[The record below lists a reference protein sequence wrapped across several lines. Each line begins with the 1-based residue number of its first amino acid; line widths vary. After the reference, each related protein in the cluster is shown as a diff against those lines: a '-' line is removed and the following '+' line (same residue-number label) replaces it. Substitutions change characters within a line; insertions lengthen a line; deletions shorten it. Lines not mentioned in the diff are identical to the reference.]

1 MALQTDSTNTEPRN
15 IAPLVEYETEIRVT
29 YRDKTDQMG
38 MVYYANY
45 FVYFETGRT
54 ELLRSLGKSYRSC
67 EDEGIYLPVLEA
79 NCQYSASAKYD
90 DLLLVKTR
98 VTRWTRVALDFA
110 YEVRRKDGQHAA
122 GTGYH
127 AARVHQQGRT
137 CDPCRQPHFE
147 CLIFEGFSS
156 WTTNHPPRQK
166 PICMG

>member
-1 MALQTDSTNTEPRN
+1 MALQTDSPNTEPRN

-29 YRDKTDQMG
+29 YRDTDQMG

-110 YEVRRKDGQHAA
+110 YEVRRKEDDALLVQGTTRHVFINKDGRVIRA
-122 GTGYH
+122 GDRILN
-127 AARVHQQGRT
+127 A
-137 CDPCRQPHFE
+137 
-147 CLIFEGFSS
+147 
-156 WTTNHPPRQK
+156 
-166 PICMG
+166 